1 MQDGKINPNP
11 KAAPGSL
18 PFDLKLWA
26 EFSVGLVKLLGVPI
40 ALYDASGN
48 CLSPAAMSPC
58 ACSGGAPLTN
68 GRERCSKL
76 YLKAIS
82 EVLDK
87 KQVYIYKTHTNQF
100 VFAVPVLSGVES
112 AGDYVIIGGHV
123 YLEGDVDRDFTEGLV
138 GLGLSGE
145 AVSALKKDIR
155 TIPRK
160 SIFTLPGIVNN
171 MAVPFLKGLIGAAP
185 KSSGPAVTAPTAA
198 PVPAV
203 EIAQSTEA
211 AGTKGS
217 LAGFHALE
225 KVYSSLASVLDREEL
240 YETILEKSTE
250 LLDAERGSLMILD
263 NKLKVLDIKAAKG
276 IDRSVMK
283 DIKVKLGEG
292 IAGSIVA
299 KGIPVVVDDIEEEV
313 PLHKNIARYKTKSF
327 VSIPLKLD
335 ERVIGVIN
343 ISDKVS
349 GGVFSEEDLLMLL
362 SFANYASIALE
373 RGAYYSMSEEFKM
386 ISMTDPLTGL
396 FNRRFFRERLYEEVE
411 RVKRHRGC
419 FTTFVI
425 DIDNFKHF
433 NDTYGHVAG
442 DEMLRSVAKTIRNAV
457 RSMDVVARYG
467 GEEFTVIL
475 PHTNKKESYVI
486 AERIREE
493 VEELSS
499 YSTTIRERPTI
510 SVGIAEFPLDSNT
523 IDGIIHN
530 ADRAMYA
537 AKRLGKNRVV
547 FYEN

>member
-1 MQDGKINPNP
+1 MFNSEAVMQDGKV
-11 KAAPGSL
+11 KEKSKVVSGSL
-18 PFDLKLWA
+18 PFDLKLWR
-26 EFSVGLVKLLGVPI
+26 EFAAGLVKLLGVPI

-48 CLSPAAMSPC
+48 CLSPAGMPPC
-58 ACSGGAPLTN
+58 ACFGGAPLPN

-76 YLKAIS
+76 YLRAIL
-82 EVLDK
+82 EVLEK
-87 KQVYIYKTHTNQF
+87 RQVYIYKTHTNQF
-100 VFAVPVLSGVES
+100 VFAVPVFSDVES
-112 AGDYVIIGGHV
+112 AGDYVVIGGHV
-123 YLEGDVDRDFTEGLV
+123 YLEGDVDRDFSDGLT
-138 GLGLSGE
+138 GLGLSAE
-145 AVSALKKDIR
+145 AIDVLKKDIR
-155 TIPRK
+155 TIPGK
-160 SIFTLPGIVNN
+160 SIFTLPGIVKN
-171 MAVPFLKGLIGAAP
+171 MAVPFLKGLIGGSAKDFKSVAAP
-185 KSSGPAVTAPTAA
+185 PPAPSAESAGAKGP
-198 PVPAV
+198 
-203 EIAQSTEA
+203 
-211 AGTKGS
+211 
-217 LAGFHALE
+217 LAGFRALE

-250 LLDAERGSLMILD
+250 LLNAERGSLMILD
-263 NKLKVLDIKAAKG
+263 NKNKVLDVKAAKG

-299 KGIPVVVDDIEEEV
+299 KGIPVVVGNIEEEV

-396 FNRRFFRERLYEEVE
+396 FNRRYFRERLYEEVE

-442 DEMLRSVAKTIRNAV
+442 DEMLRSVARTIRNAV

-475 PHTNKKESYVI
+475 PHTNKKESHVI

-499 YSTTIRERPTI
+499 YSTTILERPTI